1 MPDPVVILKAA
12 AAAAALAAGIL
23 LLGGWPWRAPH
34 PIRTAA
40 AGALAVGAGFF
51 AGAWLLD
58 FRFHFPPSEDQ
69 DRLLFVLVPAAVGV
83 EIMAAALRR
92 AAWMGWVLRL
102 ALAAVA
108 ARIILHDSSYITDLA
123 GPGSREWPL
132 GQTWLILLGL
142 AGALAATWALLS
154 LLLTRSSAWSVP
166 ATLALVAA
174 CAGVTIMLSGYAS
187 GGQLGFPL
195 AAALSG
201 AAVASLVI
209 GRNADLRG
217 VLGVGLVTLFALLLA
232 GRFFGKLTTM
242 NAVLL
247 LAAPLLGWLPESPY
261 VRRLGPRTRGSMRV
275 ALAAVPLVVALILA
289 NQKSEA
295 DAASPSTPGSKETTI
310 EDYLNFG
317 K

>member
-154 LLLTRSSAWSVP
+154 LLLARSSAWSVP

-174 CAGVTIMLSGYAS
+174 CAAVTIMLSGYAS

-195 AAALSG
+195 AAALGG

-209 GRNADLRG
+209 GKNPDLRG

-275 ALAAVPLVVALILA
+275 
-289 NQKSEA
+289 
-295 DAASPSTPGSKETTI
+295 
-310 EDYLNFG
+310 
-317 K
+317 

>member
-23 LLGGWPWRAPH
+23 LLGGWRWRAPH
-34 PIRTAA
+34 AVRTAA
-40 AGALAVGAGFF
+40 AAALAVGAGFF

-154 LLLTRSSAWSVP
+154 LLLARSSAWSVP

-174 CAGVTIMLSGYAS
+174 CAAVTIMLSGYAS

-195 AAALSG
+195 AAALGG

-209 GRNADLRG
+209 GRNPDLRG

-232 GRFFGKLTTM
+232 GRFFGKLTTV
-242 NAVLL
+242 NAALL
-247 LAAPLLGWLPESPY
+247 FAAPLLGWLPELPY

-275 ALAAVPLVVALILA
+275 VLAAVPLLLALILA

-295 DAASPSTPGSKETTI
+295 DAASPSTPGSKETSI

>member
-12 AAAAALAAGIL
+12 AAAAALAVGIL
-23 LLGGWPWRAPH
+23 LLCGWPWRAPH
-34 PIRTAA
+34 PVRTAA
-40 AGALAVGAGFF
+40 GGALAVGAGFF

-58 FRFHFPPSEDQ
+58 LRFHFPPSEDQ
-69 DRLLFVLVPAAVGV
+69 DRLLFVLAPAAVGV
-83 EIMAAALRR
+83 EIIAAALRR
-92 AAWMGWVLRL
+92 AAWMGWLLRL

-108 ARIILHDSSYITDLA
+108 ARIILHNSSYITDLA
-123 GPGSREWPL
+123 GPGSREWPV
-132 GQTWLILLGL
+132 GQTWIILLGL
-142 AGALAATWALLS
+142 AGALAAIWALLS
-154 LLLTRSSAWSVP
+154 LLLARSSAWSVP

-195 AAALSG
+195 AAALGG
-201 AAVASLVI
+201 AAVASLVL
-209 GRNADLRG
+209 GRNPDLRG
-217 VLGVGLVTLFALLLA
+217 VLGVGMVTLFALLLA
-232 GRFFGKLTTM
+232 GRFFGKLTTV
-242 NAVLL
+242 NAALL
-247 LAAPLLGWLPESPY
+247 FAAPLLGWLPELPY

-275 ALAAVPLVVALILA
+275 VLAAVPLLLALILA

-295 DAASPSTPGSKETTI
+295 DAASPSTPGSKETSI